1 MSKPIQFQCK
11 WDTAEVLPDTI
22 LRSAGIGYY
31 QAHTERQAMALV
43 AEGKCIV
50 ERDSICRVPFCV
62 TVEAEAFGAKVVIPE
77 DNTGPTIRGYRFIS
91 IEQLAELDEID
102 LTCGRINE
110 VLSCIAI
117 LRDRGNVIAV
127 NVEGP
132 FTILGLLIDSMELF
146 KGICL
151 HRELMVRTLHVLEK
165 SIVKYIE
172 ACVAQGATI
181 ISYADPTG
189 ALELLGPKLYRELS
203 GKSSYNILKK
213 LENKLAG
220 ALVHLCG
227 ISSLSLERAGF
238 CTAKPVSVPEAH
250 TYGDSLCHI
259 VAEHKDVRLVG
270 HNCMKSTPVIQK
282 NPVVWQIELK

>member
-1 MSKPIQFQCK
+1 MGKPIQFQCK

-22 LRSAGIGYY
+22 LRSAGIRYY
-31 QAHTERQAMALV
+31 QAHTERQAMALI
-43 AEGKCIV
+43 AEGKRIV
-50 ERDSICRVPFCV
+50 ERDSICRIPFCV

-77 DNTGPTIRGYRFIS
+77 DDTGPTIRGYRFS
-91 IEQLAELDEID
+91 SMEQLVELGEID

-110 VLSCIAI
+110 VLNCIAI

-132 FTILGLLIDSMELF
+132 FTILGLLIDSAELF
-146 KGICL
+146 KGIYRQRKL
-151 HRELMVRTLHVLEK
+151 LERTLCILEN

-189 ALELLGPKLYRELS
+189 ALELVGPKLYQEFC
-203 GKSSYNILKK
+203 GKSSYNILKR
-213 LENKLAG
+213 LDSRLDA
-220 ALVHLCG
+220 AMIHLCG

-238 CTAKPVSVPEAH
+238 CSSRPVSVPEAC

-259 VAEHKDVRLVG
+259 VAEHKEVKLVG
-270 HNCMKSTPVIQK
+270 HNCMKSTPVVQK